1 MSVHAEAEG
10 EGRRRGSMLA
20 PRRACAI
27 TGGLCGALDSLS
39 RATLLSG
46 AEDERDAWRRGTW
59 RRVRVALRVFET
71 KKMEGS
77 KAAHRQTAYP
87 LAQAGPQPHTD
98 TRDESQAQG
107 AEGREAE
114 GELWAW
120 GQKTLLPTESAHV

>member
-10 EGRRRGSMLA
+10 GGRGRGSMLT

-87 LAQAGPQPHTD
+87 FGVFVLEKRH
-98 TRDESQAQG
+98 RILRIFFWEFKLIY
-107 AEGREAE
+107 GR
-114 GELWAW
+114 GRGGL
-120 GQKTLLPTESAHV
+120 H